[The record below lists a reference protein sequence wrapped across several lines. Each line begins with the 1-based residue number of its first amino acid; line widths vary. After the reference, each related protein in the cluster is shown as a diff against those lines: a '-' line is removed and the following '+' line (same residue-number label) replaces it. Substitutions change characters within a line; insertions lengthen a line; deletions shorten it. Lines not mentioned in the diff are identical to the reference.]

1 MTSQKRTARSSGSV
15 SASRTQS
22 RKQKTKK
29 STPSAGAKQTL
40 MTSAS
45 SSSGVIFGS
54 NVELPKSKSAMK
66 SFLQSSSTGCK
77 VKDELIKAIAAHE
90 DWEEDMQAELSED
103 SFLTADDI
111 VARAQNKNFFAPR
124 SSDTSQKIYAIAKQG
139 WETRT
144 HYLSLIKQHPQEYA
158 QLEKGLLGSKS
169 SRFTLREVISSLWY
183 CIFIVYFSPNLSVFQ
198 AKGHSSI
205 VRAR

>member
-103 SFLTADDI
+103 SFL
-111 VARAQNKNFFAPR
+111 QNKNFFAPR